1 MLHRLTGVLELDQNR
16 WWRCIAAKRSAASKQ
31 RWAHRSQSQQSA
43 RSHLP
48 VLSGH
53 IVIFVVALLIMAAL
67 FCADQLLRKGSWGHR
82 KWMLKE
88 NYAFVLIPLV
98 TWAVVFPGDWLITRH
113 FHRDCCSRLD
123 AHARDTPAYD
133 SHADSLARSPGEEHV
148 LTLGMSL
155 SAYTERFNRLSS
167 SSELHVSLQPV
178 IRRIAG
184 DERAFTALLRED
196 LQVTG
201 TLSDHKLAQVVVLVS
216 ANDDNQ
222 AKVEQREAVIAGL
235 LAAMSGEDEQDVAD
249 LVDQL
254 TEEVERNER
263 QGQLPA
269 VSKQTLHR
277 FELSL
282 SSSDGYLH
290 AYGLNMLD
298 DDSSLR

>member
-1 MLHRLTGVLELDQNR
+1 
-16 WWRCIAAKRSAASKQ
+16 
-31 RWAHRSQSQQSA
+31 
-43 RSHLP
+43 
-48 VLSGH
+48 
-53 IVIFVVALLIMAAL
+53 VIFVVALLIMAAL

-98 TWAVVFPGDWLITRH
+98 TWAVVFSGDWLITRH

-123 AHARDTPAYD
+123 AAAPDTHAYG
-133 SHADSLARSPGEEHV
+133 SHGDSLAQAPGEEHV
-148 LTLGMSL
+148 LTLGISL

-167 SSELHVSLQPV
+167 GNELHVLLRPV
-178 IRRIAG
+178 VRRIAG

-196 LQVTG
+196 VQVTG
-201 TLSDHKLAQVVVLVS
+201 TLSNHKLAQVVVLVS
-216 ANDDNQ
+216 ANDDKR

-235 LAAMSGEDEQDVAD
+235 LAAMSGENEQDVAD

-263 QGQLPA
+263 QGQFPA